1 MTPEVRVGKTANM
14 VIFLGIL
21 YAVLSLVAVC
31 TTAEPAPRW
40 YNVVTLAVAMGVIG
54 LGYGI
59 RYGRPGCLYM
69 AIGVFAG
76 LMGYFGYVGV
86 ADGTLRPAIRFLLGG
101 WAVFMLCRALPAMHV
116 LQHTHSQ
123 PLQTS
128 RFGEFFLHRKAR

>member
-21 YAVLSLVAVC
+21 SAVLSLVALG
-31 TTAEPAPRW
+31 TTAAPALRW
-40 YNVVTLAVAMGVIG
+40 YDVAPLIVAIGIIG

-59 RYGRPGCLYM
+59 RYGRSACLYM

-76 LMGYFGYVGV
+76 LMGYFGYAGV
-86 ADGTLRPAIRFLLGG
+86 AHGTLRLATRFLLSG
-101 WAVFMLCRALPAMHV
+101 WAVFVLCRALPAMHV
-116 LQHTHSQ
+116 LQHTHAQ

-128 RFGEFFLHRKAR
+128 RFGAFFLRRNAR

>member
-21 YAVLSLVAVC
+21 YAVLSLLAVC

-40 YNVVTLAVAMGVIG
+40 YDVVTLTVAMGIVG

-86 ADGTLRPAIRFLLGG
+86 AHGTWRPAIRFLLSG
-101 WAVFMLCRALPAMHV
+101 WAVLVLCRALPAMHV
-116 LQHTHSQ
+116 LQQTHSQ

-128 RFGEFFLHRKAR
+128 RFGEFFLRRKAG